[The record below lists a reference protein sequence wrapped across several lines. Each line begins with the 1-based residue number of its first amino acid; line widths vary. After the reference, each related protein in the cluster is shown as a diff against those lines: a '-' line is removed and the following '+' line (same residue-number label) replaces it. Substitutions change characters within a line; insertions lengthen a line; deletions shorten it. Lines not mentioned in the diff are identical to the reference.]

1 MPTIDFE
8 EEPDEKIL
16 FHYTPNRKW
25 YVIIW
30 KIVTGGV
37 GIAILIFV
45 LYSLLAS
52 KTEGAFSSFLPTW
65 IASLITNFIFLGLVP
80 LAAVSWVIE
89 DIASVFIGEFILTN
103 QRIWIRG
110 SPYAWSRCQ
119 ILIDDILTM
128 TWRRDAI
135 FIRQKSTRK
144 MQVHMFSNS
153 KEFVQTFQH
162 LVGKSNES

>member
-1 MPTIDFE
+1 MPISEFE
-8 EEPDEKIL
+8 EKPGEKIL
-16 FHYTPNRKW
+16 FRNTPNRKW
-25 YVIIW
+25 FVITW
-30 KIVTGGV
+30 KIVSGCV
-37 GIAILIFV
+37 GITILIFV

-52 KTEGAFSSFLPTW
+52 KTEGALTSFLPTW

-119 ILIDDILTM
+119 ILVDDILSLS
-128 TWRRDAI
+128 WRRDAI

-144 MQVHMFSNS
+144 LHVHMFSYG
-153 KEFVQTFQH
+153 KDFVQTFQRY
-162 LVGKSNES
+162 VGKSNES

>member
-144 MQVHMFSNS
+144 MQVHMISNG

-162 LVGKSNES
+162 FVGKSNES